1 MTNLETLKLTTTEK
15 IIIKDSQIALVPDGN
30 KLEVCN
36 VIRFSV
42 VEEEQE
48 SSFFASADT
57 LEKDNTYVGIISAQ
71 SNYEWLWDTDKK
83 IVFNID
89 SYPEELHPVI
99 QKGINATRDLF
110 NTMSKT
116 KHRPIMIDY
125 RKDEFQKDLDTY
137 ILAKD
142 DFQKQVIKY
151 KSVNGSVDLGS
162 FIDRYWFKKHLLVQG
177 EKGLG
182 KTYTIDKKLTDEG
195 LEHTFIAGHEGIE
208 SIDLLGYYIKD
219 ETGNLVWLD
228 GVLSETFRKAKTD
241 KCALFIDEILRI
253 PSRELNILVGALTPS
268 SRGTY
273 RLRTNR
279 IVDVIDGVGTT
290 ELLEVPVDNLWCVGT
305 TNVGAGYQVDEI
317 DSALSDRFR
326 VVVKETSNNELEAI
340 LNSCASVN
348 GISEKVIHQMIS
360 FYSQVK
366 DFVVSGE
373 LEKQVNVRHLCE
385 VLQFSKND
393 DEIKSYMLDLVHTW
407 CSTDTNGNPN
417 KSEKE
422 IIVKMIKKMFV

>member
-1 MTNLETLKLTTTEK
+1 L
-15 IIIKDSQIALVPDGN
+15 
-30 KLEVCN
+30 
-36 VIRFSV
+36 
-42 VEEEQE
+42 
-48 SSFFASADT
+48 
-57 LEKDNTYVGIISAQ
+57 
-71 SNYEWLWDTDKK
+71 
-83 IVFNID
+83 
-89 SYPEELHPVI
+89 
-99 QKGINATRDLF
+99 
-110 NTMSKT
+110 
-116 KHRPIMIDY
+116 
-125 RKDEFQKDLDTY
+125 
-137 ILAKD
+137 
-142 DFQKQVIKY
+142 KY
-151 KSVNGSVDLGS
+151 KSINGSIDLGS

-208 SIDLLGYYIKD
+208 SIDLLGYYIKN

-228 GVLSETFRKAKTD
+228 GVLAETFRKAKTD

-279 IVDVIDGVGTT
+279 IVDVVDGVGQT
-290 ELLEVPVDNLWCVGT
+290 ELLEVPMDNLWCVGT

-326 VVVKETSNNELEAI
+326 VVVKETSNGELEAI
-340 LNSCASVN
+340 LTSCASVN
-348 GISEKVIHQMIS
+348 GISDKVITQMIS

-373 LEKQVNVRHLCE
+373 LEKSVNVRHLCE

-393 DEIKSYMLDLVHTW
+393 DEIKSYLFDLVHSW

-417 KSEKE
+417 KSERE
-422 IIVKMIKKMFV
+422 IITKMIKRIFV